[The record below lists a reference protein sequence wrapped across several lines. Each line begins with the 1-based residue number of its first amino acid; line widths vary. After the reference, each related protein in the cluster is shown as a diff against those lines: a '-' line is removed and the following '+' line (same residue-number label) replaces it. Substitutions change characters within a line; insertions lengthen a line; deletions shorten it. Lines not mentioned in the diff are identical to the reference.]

1 MQQLLFQQTYS
12 LLFGWLLIAQTEY
25 ESRDKGCEDIPRQS
39 KDFGHSR
46 KLTKVVAIW
55 KLNKLVLSKKYMSL
69 KTRGSVGKSTLLKK

>member
-25 ESRDKGCEDIPRQS
+25 QSRDKGCEEIPRQG

-46 KLTKVVAIW
+46 KLTKVVAI
-55 KLNKLVLSKKYMSL
+55 
-69 KTRGSVGKSTLLKK
+69 